1 MKKTR
6 KILRAAEQVARV
18 EKAWEAYYAAWEK
31 RALRGPWSSAEHTR
45 RSQEFARLLESAQ
58 AALEKAKEE

>member
-45 RSQEFARLLESAQ
+45 RSTQFERLLE
-58 AALEKAKEE
+58 AAEFELNKIKEE